1 MVGLSTCHKALPH
14 QTGGQVKPRAQRT
27 WRKATWT
34 VSPVRSAGN
43 VLTSDDAV
51 CTSQVHDFVYLF
63 IFIGDW
69 NFRDSFVLHVHR
81 KTDMYFFNNTMTSDL
96 ILHCVLYV
104 VTDVNHTHPL
114 EGTTTSS
121 PCLVPCSDPLLSTCP
136 SLPTSQRFV
145 HSFSKIYA
153 TFPKVFF
160 FTFPLLTCC
169 DFWRYF
175 NICIFTRKKEMSLNA
190 KCIFFVEYQEHEIGC
205 VTSVTWNM
213 LMSLLKRSSVMRYWG
228 NCCFNGAAA
237 ISYSCSHL
245 LTKRLEVQLSDRW
258 VSGGFYLKDG
268 GVCLR
273 PIIKFL
279 DWLTDC
285 LPDSRCVAMPFVHK
299 WKWNICDLGAA
310 ILVM

>member
-34 VSPVRSAGN
+34 VSPVRSAGSMG
-43 VLTSDDAV
+43 TMQS
-51 CTSQVHDFVYLF
+51 VHLKFTILSIYLF
-63 IFIGDW
+63 LSVTEISET
-69 NFRDSFVLHVHR
+69 RLCS
-81 KTDMYFFNNTMTSDL
+81 MYIEKQICTFFNNTTTADL

-145 HSFSKIYA
+145 HSFSKIDA

-190 KCIFFVEYQEHEIGC
+190 KCIFFVEYQEYEIGC